1 MVITGGGIV
10 AAKGQPETTR
20 QSQDSLPVERL
31 TQCERSGFD
40 EIVTRH
46 QKWVARLAYRLLGW
60 PDDVEDVVQEVF
72 LSVLKNVA
80 QFRGEGSLKT
90 WLTTITVNTCRSW
103 RRKKIVRL
111 KYLRRARAQTRLDL
125 PEHGEPTLDTE
136 TVARVR
142 RTIQKLPIGSR
153 EVIVLRYLED
163 LPIREIAHVLH
174 ISRNAV
180 NLRLNRA
187 RARLREKLTD
197 LIEE

>member
-1 MVITGGGIV
+1 MVMTGGGIV
-10 AAKGQPETTR
+10 AAKGQPQTTR

-31 TQCERSGFD
+31 TQGERSSFD

-60 PDDVEDVVQEVF
+60 PEDVVQEVF
-72 LSVLKNVA
+72 LSVLKNLA

-111 KYLRRARAQTRLDL
+111 KYLRRARARTPLDL
-125 PEHGEPTLDTE
+125 PEHGEPILDTE
-136 TVARVR
+136 TVTRVR
-142 RTIQKLPIGSR
+142 RTIQRLPTGSR

-163 LPIREIAHVLH
+163 LPITEIAQVLH

-187 RARLREKLTD
+187 RTRLREKLAD